1 MKLNKIP
8 RATWWQRLAAII
20 FLVLW
25 LAAWAVL
32 CIGLAM
38 TSGLPT
44 EEPAE
49 EPAEMT
55 LVHEAPAPVAQI
67 VEKPAPPVDD
77 GPDLDK
83 LPKIENATLTHY
95 DVCKKCCGKD
105 QDHPA
110 YGITA
115 SGRAAEPYVSMAVD
129 PFLIPLGS
137 TVYVDYGDG
146 ELHEYR
152 ADDTG
157 SGVAGAHLD
166 LCVTDHQEALELGVK
181 TVAVW
186 YDAPEN

>member
-8 RATWWQRLAAII
+8 SAPWWQRLAAII
-20 FLVLW
+20 FLFLW

-32 CIGLAM
+32 CIGLVL
-38 TSGLPT
+38 TSDP
-44 EEPAE
+44 PAE
-49 EPAEMT
+49 EPADLT
-55 LVHEAPAPVAQI
+55 LVHEAQAPVAQI
-67 VEKPAPPVDD
+67 VEEPEAPVDE

-95 DVCKKCCGKD
+95 DTCEKCCGKNP
-105 QDHPA
+105 DHPA

-115 SGRAAEPYVSMAVD
+115 SGREAEPYVSVAVD

-157 SGVAGAHLD
+157 SAVAGAHLD

-186 YDAPEN
+186 YDAPDE